1 MSWQNT
7 GIPVG
12 RVSVLGIGIDN
23 LTKADAIACLVKWAR
38 EATYSC
44 RYVVTPNVHHVVRF
58 QKDEYF
64 RTSYANAAM
73 VIVDGKPVL
82 GVSRLLGVALCEVV
96 PGPDLCSALFDAFE
110 GGPSPRIFLL
120 GAAEGVAEIAA
131 ISIVAR
137 WPWVEVC
144 GTYSPPMSFGSET
157 ASSDIA
163 IGRINACRP
172 DLLVIGLGAPKQ
184 EIWINQV
191 SGRLQVKVA
200 LCLGA
205 VIDYL
210 SGKKRRA
217 PLWMRKLCLEWLY
230 RVLCEPRRLA
240 GRYLHDACIF
250 PQIVLRELFRF

>member
-1 MSWQNT
+1 
-7 GIPVG
+7 
-12 RVSVLGIGIDN
+12 
-23 LTKADAIACLVKWAR
+23 
-38 EATYSC
+38 
-44 RYVVTPNVHHVVRF
+44 
-58 QKDEYF
+58 
-64 RTSYANAAM
+64 M

-110 GGPSPRIFLL
+110 GGLSPRIFLL
-120 GAAEGVAEIAA
+120 GAEEGVAEIAA
-131 ISIVAR
+131 SNIVAR
-137 WPWVEVC
+137 WPWVKVC
-144 GTYSPPMSFGSET
+144 GTYSPPMSFGSKT

-163 IGRINACRP
+163 IARINACRP

-184 EIWINQV
+184 EIWISQV
-191 SGRLQVKVA
+191 SDRLQVKVA

-210 SGKKRRA
+210 SGNKRRA
-217 PLWMRKLCLEWLY
+217 PLWMRKLSLEWLY

-250 PQIVLRELFRF
+250 PQIVLRELFRYKQRAIARKL